1 MMVTH
6 GIGIIMVK
14 DGVNN
19 VVKTN
24 FKRYFYLLKIQK
36 KMKSLK
42 DFILEGHEKT
52 VKTTAGEFFAWYVG
66 ENDWDDVNLDDL
78 EDTISDGDYSDIP
91 GVKGD
96 DNYADLVKYIDKHSK
111 EMVTVEIADSGY
123 GDYENAVTFK
133 DGGEINVFSVEMYK

>member
-24 FKRYFYLLKIQK
+24 FKHYFYLLKIQ

-42 DFILEGHEKT
+42 DFILEGREKI

-66 ENDWDDVNLDDL
+66 ENDWNDVNLDDL

-133 DGGEINVFSVEMYK
+133 DGGEINVCSVEMYK

>member
-1 MMVTH
+1 
-6 GIGIIMVK
+6 
-14 DGVNN
+14 
-19 VVKTN
+19 
-24 FKRYFYLLKIQK
+24 
-36 KMKSLK
+36 MKSLK
-42 DFILEGHEKT
+42 DFILEGREKT

-133 DGGEINVFSVEMYK
+133 DGGEINVCSVEMYK